1 MSTNLL
7 EPSTQKD
14 TDGAPQKISN
24 IGQNMRIGIGS
35 FSSWMLGVGG
45 IIGSMAWLFHSY
57 MIARAGAFAAVSAW
71 ILAGLVFLPVTLI
84 LAELSSMFPAAGG
97 PYLYKYYALKRLI
110 PKQGELFGFLTGWL
124 FWVCLI
130 VGYACMSNGLA
141 NLVAT
146 SIWGTPTASP
156 VWFGPVIIFSLF
168 FTATAANQMHVSKV
182 TGINNLFT
190 IMKFAMALGFGALVL
205 SMPTTSFANLLH
217 TTGALGSGNFFAN
230 LASVMTLAIGG
241 FGGIELVACA
251 SSETANAPTSVPKSM
266 MRTLISVA
274 LIYAGMCAAV
284 AIATPYV
291 LSPDQTAALIPGTTL
306 PATIP
311 GVTAFLAGK
320 GWGQFATA
328 LVIASIV
335 GCALGGLLACA
346 RIGYSMAHTGL
357 FPAQFGTL
365 SGKTAVP
372 SYSLWFQFGCLCVV
386 GIGANILSRF
396 GVFPDAYSF
405 LGETFSFM
413 YIMLVV
419 LYGASLISLRYTDPH
434 LPRPF
439 RIGASGNGLAWLMS
453 IATVVI
459 FGYIAFGCTKWIYQ
473 LAGFLILAAGIPVY
487 GYYRWRK

>member
-1 MSTNLL
+1 MSTQLL
-7 EPSTQKD
+7 DPVQKD
-14 TDGAPQKISN
+14 NDGSPQKIGN

-57 MIARAGAFAAVSAW
+57 MIARAGALASVSAW
-71 ILAGLVFLPVTLI
+71 MLAGLVFLPVTLI

-130 VGYACMSNGLA
+130 VGYACMGNGLA

-146 SIWGTPTASP
+146 SIWGNPSASP
-156 VWFGPVIIFSLF
+156 VWFGPAIIFSLF
-168 FTATAANQMHVSKV
+168 FAATAANQMHVSKV
-182 TGINNLFT
+182 TSINNLFT
-190 IMKFAMALGFGALVL
+190 IMKFGMALGFGALVL
-205 SMPTTSFANLLH
+205 SMPTTSFSNLMH
-217 TTGALGSGNFFAN
+217 TNGALGTNFFVN

-251 SSETANAPTSVPKSM
+251 SSETANAQTSVPKSM
-266 MRTLISVA
+266 MLTLISVA
-274 LIYAGMCAAV
+274 FIYAGMCAAV
-284 AIATPYV
+284 AIASPYV
-291 LSPDQTAALIPGTTL
+291 LSPDQSAALIPGTTIS
-306 PATIP
+306 ATVP
-311 GVTAFLAGK
+311 GVTTFLMGK
-320 GWGQFATA
+320 SWGQCATA

-357 FPAQFGTL
+357 FPKQFGTL
-365 SGKTAVP
+365 SETTAVP
-372 SYSLWFQFGCLCVV
+372 SYSLWFQCGCLLVV

-413 YIMLVV
+413 YILLVV
-419 LYGASLISLRYTDPH
+419 LYGASLISLRYTDPQ

-439 RIGASGNGLAWLMS
+439 RIGASGNGLAWLMALS
-453 IATVVI
+453 TVVI
-459 FGYIAFGCTKWIYQ
+459 FGYIAFGCTKWMYQ

>member
-1 MSTNLL
+1 MSTQLL
-7 EPSTQKD
+7 DPSAQKD
-14 TDGAPQKISN
+14 TDAAPQKISN

-57 MIARAGAFAAVSAW
+57 MIARAGALAAVSAW
-71 ILAGLVFLPVTLI
+71 ILAGFAFLPVTLI

-97 PYLYKYYALKRLI
+97 PYLYKYYALKRLL
-110 PKQGELFGFLTGWL
+110 PRQGELFGFLTGWL

-130 VGYACMSNGLA
+130 VGYACMGNGLA

-146 SIWGTPTASP
+146 TIWGSPGASP
-156 VWFGPVIIFSLF
+156 VWFGPAIIFSLF
-168 FTATAANQMHVSKV
+168 FAATAANQMQVSKV
-182 TGINNLFT
+182 TGINNIFT
-190 IMKFAMALGFGALVL
+190 VMKFGMALVFGALVL
-205 SMPTTSFANLLH
+205 SMPTTSFSNLMH
-217 TTGALGSGNFFAN
+217 TSGALGTNYFVN
-230 LASVMTLAIGG
+230 LLSVMTLAIGG

-251 SSETANAPTSVPKSM
+251 SSETANAQSNVPKSM
-266 MRTLISVA
+266 MLTLISIA

-284 AIATPYV
+284 AIASPYV
-291 LSPDQTAALIPGTTL
+291 LSPDQSAALVPGTTFA
-306 PATIP
+306 ATVP

-320 GWGQFATA
+320 NWGQFATA

-357 FPAQFGTL
+357 FPKQFGTL
-365 SGKTAVP
+365 SERNAVP
-372 SYSLWFQFGCLCVV
+372 SYSLWFQCGCLLVV
-386 GIGANILSRF
+386 GIGANILCRF

-405 LGETFSFM
+405 LGETYSFM

-419 LYGASLISLRYTDPH
+419 LYGASLISLRYTDPQ

-439 RIGASGNGLAWLMS
+439 RIGASGNGLAWLM
-453 IATVVI
+453 ALVTVLI